1 MKKDLKTKYLELN
14 QISVMELFAKIPMNY
29 FRKKTPSQSLLQ
41 KNHFSIINIWQ
52 DQKYASVTK
61 NLHLAWESATELL
74 ILSWQRSLS
83 YRNQSINLLWKS
95 MDWFL
100 YDKDLRHE
108 RFKKINWSPHW
119 LTYVKAHLQRQ
130 LIRSAWNTSEI

>member
-14 QISVMELFAKIPMNY
+14 QISVMELFAKIPMKY

-108 RFKKINWSPHW
+108 RVKKINWSPLW